1 MSIRELLDLARTP
14 SGADDAEQARKA
26 LGRRGIRATDCGL
39 EVANSAEALAPIYAK
54 TKWRDGGH
62 RARLLDLPGADT
74 AGMVRFPAFGTS
86 RASKVP
92 WELLA

>member
-1 MSIRELLDLARTP
+1 LDLASTP
-14 SGADDAEQARKA
+14 SGADDAEEARKA
-26 LGRRGIRATDCGL
+26 LGRRGIRATDSGL
-39 EVANSAEALAPIYAK
+39 EVANKPAALAPIYGK

-74 AGMVRFPAFGTS
+74 AGMVRFPVLGTC